1 MENNIEPG
9 TKSDS
14 AENVKLEAAKPVGGI
29 RTTKKS
35 NFGNRYRENPQ
46 VFDASWPS
54 CAFRDLWIQ
63 GGEFCL

>member
-29 RTTKKS
+29 RTTKKVTLEIDIEKTLKYLMLGKVRTS
-35 NFGNRYRENPQ
+35 P
-46 VFDASWPS
+46 
-54 CAFRDLWIQ
+54 
-63 GGEFCL
+63 